1 MKLKVLAL
9 LIAVGLWPS
18 FMAEAHAAT
27 STAGARCSELGRVLP
42 SKAKPQLVC
51 AGSVAYSLWVRVPG
65 QPKSRAA
72 ALSAASSTLVRVQ
85 SLDPSA
91 YAIDPA
97 LLSTVQTDAARMAA
111 FRTDLSSRAATQAG
125 RVTKYSADSAQAKGL
140 LDSLKQK
147 DADLNAAMD
156 SAKKAYEPLRAELDA
171 MYPAY
176 SAAFQARQ
184 QYISCLILKDFGY
197 FAGSCGSAVVDEM
210 NRQTTLAYNAKNA
223 QVQAALATW
232 RTAIDAYSANLT
244 SKNLAQQTLD
254 IAAALSDLSTQNA
267 GVLNSIR
274 NGLDVDIEGNAQ
286 AAEAATQLPRLVIE
300 HDGLVKLATA
310 AVSRLKKS
318 SDRNW
323 PTLFVSAMT
332 VEQAALAHSKQLD
345 AARTATAYEAWVV
358 PAPASGAWMPATFLK
373 ASQYS
378 DVTRPEGLDFG
389 WKWSGSSGCAGKPC
403 TVPVVAVSRDC
414 FGAVVTI
421 EYRTSSGAVE
431 ATSASSPKDLRVGEV
446 TTMEIESK
454 FSATATAGHM
464 AQLMCR
470 SVGNPPGIL

>member
-1 MKLKVLAL
+1 MKLKVLAML
-9 LIAVGLWPS
+9 AAVGLSLS
-18 FMAEAHAAT
+18 FAAEAHAAT
-27 STAGARCSELGRVLP
+27 ATTGARCSDLGRVFP
-42 SKAKPQLVC
+42 SKAKPQLAC
-51 AGSVAYSLWVRVPG
+51 AGSVAYSLWVKVPA

-72 ALSAASSTLVRVQ
+72 ALSAATSTLVRVQ
-85 SLDPSA
+85 SFDPSS

-97 LLSTVQTDAARMAA
+97 LLSTVQADAARMAT
-111 FRTDLSSRAATQAG
+111 FRTDLSSRAATQAD
-125 RVTKYSADSAQAKGL
+125 RVTKYSTDSAQASGL

-147 DADLNAAMD
+147 DADMNTAVD
-156 SAKKAYEPLRAELDA
+156 SARKAYEPLRAELDA

-184 QYISCLILKDFGY
+184 AYISCLVLKDFG
-197 FAGSCGSAVVDEM
+197 FFTGSCGSAVVDEM

-254 IAAALSDLSTQNA
+254 IAAALSDLSKQNA
-267 GVLNSIR
+267 GVLNAIR
-274 NGLDVDIEGNAQ
+274 NGLDVDIEGNTQ
-286 AAEAATQLPRLVIE
+286 AAEAATQLPRMMSE

-323 PTLFVSAMT
+323 PGLFVSAMT
-332 VEQAALAHSKQLD
+332 VEQAALAHAKQLD
-345 AARTATAYEAWVV
+345 AVRTAIAYEAWVA

-378 DVTRPEGLDFG
+378 DVRRPDGLDFG
-389 WKWSGSSGCAGKPC
+389 WKWSGASGCSGKPC
-403 TVPVVAVSRDC
+403 NVPVVSVSRDC
-414 FGAVVTI
+414 LGAVVTM
-421 EYRTSSGAVE
+421 EYRTSSGVVE
-431 ATSASSPKDLRVGEV
+431 ATSASSPKDLRAGEV

-454 FSATATAGHM
+454 YSATATAGHM

-470 SVGNPPGIL
+470 SVGNPPAIL